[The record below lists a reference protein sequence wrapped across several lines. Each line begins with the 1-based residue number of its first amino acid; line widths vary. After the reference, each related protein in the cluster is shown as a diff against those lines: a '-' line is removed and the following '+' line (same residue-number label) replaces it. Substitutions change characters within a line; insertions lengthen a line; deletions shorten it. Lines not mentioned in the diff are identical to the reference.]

1 MPTEYVMT
9 RDSGYRALQLGGR
22 GIPADIVDFLVDEG
36 KDLVVEVLDEV
47 TAEEQ
52 QTLSPD
58 DYPGATNPAEHYPAD
73 VQVVVP
79 VGSVWPSVI
88 GVALIG
94 GIGWM
99 LLS

>member
-22 GIPADIVDFLVDEG
+22 GIPTDIVDFLVGEG

-47 TAEEQ
+47 TAGEESAPAQ
-52 QTLSPD
+52 YPD
-58 DYPGATNPAEHYPAD
+58 PTQYPDSGPLPD